1 MTAVLIGFNYAAY
14 SLLINLA
21 ATPVSLLQVISF
33 FLTWAGCWLPIAI
46 LLLIARG
53 WQIGTLEP
61 AQKLPLLGSLYLL
74 APIILWRAS
83 LITNSSFRDYGLVW
97 NFAILRSLS
106 VGLAI
111 AVLSLTI
118 LFAIQTIL
126 GWVKWQKISAQQI
139 TSVVLPTLVLA
150 LWVSA
155 TEELI
160 FRGFVLTQLQQDYTL
175 AIAAIIS
182 SVIFAV
188 LHLVWEQRETVP
200 QLFGLWLMGIVLV
213 LARLVDDG
221 SLGLAWGLHSGWV
234 WAIASIDTAGIL
246 TYTGN
251 APEWVTGKYGKP
263 LAGILGIFLLLAT
276 GGMLLVVLSFVSVAV
291 P

>member
-1 MTAVLIGFNYAAY
+1 LTAVLIGFNYAAY
-14 SLLINLA
+14 SLLISLA

-46 LLLIARG
+46 LLMTARG
-53 WQIGTLEP
+53 WQIGTVEP

-74 APIILWRAS
+74 APIILWIAN

-97 NFAILRSLS
+97 NLAILRSLS

-118 LFAIQTIL
+118 LFAIQTLL
-126 GWVKWQKISAQQI
+126 GWVKWQKISAQQF
-139 TSVVLPTLVLA
+139 TNVVLPTLALA

-175 AIAAIIS
+175 AITAIIS

-188 LHLVWEQRETVP
+188 LHLVWEQRETLP
-200 QLFGLWLMGIVLV
+200 QLFGLWLMGMVLV
-213 LARLVDDG
+213 LARLVDGG

-246 TYTGN
+246 TYTGK

-263 LAGILGIFLLLAT
+263 LAGMLGILLLLAT
-276 GGMLLVVLSFVSVAV
+276 GGILWLGGSFEF
-291 P
+291 

>member
-1 MTAVLIGFNYAAY
+1 M
-14 SLLINLA
+14 A

-46 LLLIARG
+46 LLAIARG
-53 WQIGTLEP
+53 WRIGTLET
-61 AQKLPLLGSLYLL
+61 AQKLPLLVSLYLL
-74 APIILWRAS
+74 APIILWIAS
-83 LITNSSFRDYGLVW
+83 KITHKNFLDYGLVW

-106 VGLAI
+106 VGLVI
-111 AVLSLTI
+111 GVLSLAI

-126 GWVKWQKISAQQI
+126 GWVNWQKISAQQI
-139 TSVVLPTLVLA
+139 ISIVLPTLVLA

-175 AIAAIIS
+175 AIAAVIS

-200 QLFGLWLMGIVLV
+200 QLFGLWLMGMVLV
-213 LARLVDDG
+213 LARLVDGG

-234 WAIASIDTAGIL
+234 WAIASIDTSQIL
-246 TYTGN
+246 TYTGK

-263 LAGILGIFLLLAT
+263 LAGMLGILLLLAT
-276 GGMLLVVLSFVSVAV
+276 GGMLLVVLSFEF
-291 P
+291 

>member
-1 MTAVLIGFNYAAY
+1 M
-14 SLLINLA
+14 
-21 ATPVSLLQVISF
+21 
-33 FLTWAGCWLPIAI
+33 PIAI
-46 LLLIARG
+46 LLAIARG
-53 WQIGTLEP
+53 WRIGTLET
-61 AQKLPLLGSLYLL
+61 AQKLPLLVSLYLL
-74 APIILWRAS
+74 APIILWIAS
-83 LITNSSFRDYGLVW
+83 KITHKNFLDYGLVW

-106 VGLAI
+106 VGLVI
-111 AVLSLTI
+111 GVLSLAI

-126 GWVKWQKISAQQI
+126 GWVNWQKISAQQI
-139 TSVVLPTLVLA
+139 ISIVLPTLVLA

-175 AIAAIIS
+175 AIAAVIS

-200 QLFGLWLMGIVLV
+200 QLFGLWLMGMVLV
-213 LARLVDDG
+213 LARLVDGG

-234 WAIASIDTAGIL
+234 WAIASIDTSQIL
-246 TYTGN
+246 TYTGK

-263 LAGILGIFLLLAT
+263 LAGMLGILLLLAT
-276 GGMLLVVLSFVSVAV
+276 GGMLLVVLSFEF
-291 P
+291 

>member
-1 MTAVLIGFNYAAY
+1 M
-14 SLLINLA
+14 
-21 ATPVSLLQVISF
+21 SLLQVISF

-46 LLLIARG
+46 LLAIARG

-74 APIILWRAS
+74 APIILWIAS

-111 AVLSLTI
+111 GVLSLII

-139 TSVVLPTLVLA
+139 TSVVLPTLALA

-175 AIAAIIS
+175 AIAAIGS

-213 LARLVDDG
+213 LARLVDGG

-246 TYTGN
+246 TYTGK

-263 LAGILGIFLLLAT
+263 LAGMLGIFLLLAT
-276 GGMLLVVLSFVSVAV
+276 GGILWLSGNC
-291 P
+291 